1 MDHHPGYA
9 YVLLAFEISLG
20 GNDFLFGGSFLS
32 RGFLGDD
39 FALTLTVALALAIT
53 IAAGAVIFAGALAVA
68 IALAIS
74 AVIAAAQQLLGP
86 GNDLIAVGGD
96 HINNTGD
103 GGQSSHDLQQSSNNF
118 HIRFLLNNNI
128 KYSITAAAK
137 KSNWQFPSSGKIYK

>member
-1 MDHHPGYA
+1 M
-9 YVLLAFEISLG
+9 LFLAFKIGLG
-20 GNDFLFGGSFLS
+20 GHDFFLGGSFGSFLS
-32 RGFLGDD
+32 GGFLGDH
-39 FALTLTVALALAIT
+39 FALALTVALAIAIT
-53 IAAGAVIFAGALAVA
+53 VAIAAGAVVLAGALTVA